1 MLSALFMSGEE
12 TQRIEA
18 VVDRAAAML
27 FAAAL
32 AFVAT
37 RLLNLPIVPNW
48 FLALLIAAAGYTA
61 CAKILRA
68 VHAERPQFTVAEFD
82 VVEIPEPEP
91 ELDELMLTEM
101 TELMLTEM
109 TELVLTDA
117 DRVGS
122 DWARSTDELVLDDIL
137 AEIGPGARV
146 VRLFDPAGMPTPG
159 QLKSRIDRHLSGTAF
174 SSPAP
179 DDSQALHE
187 ALAELRRSLG

>member
-1 MLSALFMSGEE
+1 MSGER

-18 VVDRAAAML
+18 VVDRVAAML

-37 RLLNLPIVPNW
+37 RIGNSLTVPTW
-48 FLALLIAAAGYTA
+48 FVALVAAAAGYAA
-61 CAKILRA
+61 CTQILRA
-68 VHAERPQFTVAEFD
+68 VHAERPQFKVAEFEI
-82 VVEIPEPEP
+82 VEIPESEP

-101 TELMLTEM
+101 TEL
-109 TELVLTDA
+109 VLTHA

-122 DWARSTDELVLDDIL
+122 DWERSTDELVLDDIL

-146 VRLFDPAGMPTPG
+146 VRLFDPTGMPTPG
-159 QLKSRIDRHLSGTAF
+159 QLKSRIDQHLNATAF

-179 DDSQALHE
+179 DDSRALHE
-187 ALAELRRSLG
+187 ALAELRRSLR

>member
-1 MLSALFMSGEE
+1 MLSALFMSGEL

-27 FAAAL
+27 FATSL
-32 AFVAT
+32 AFLAT
-37 RLLNLPIVPNW
+37 RFGSLQNVPTW
-48 FLALLIAAAGYTA
+48 FLALLAAAAGYAA
-61 CAKILRA
+61 CTQILQA
-68 VHAERPQFTVAEFD
+68 VHAERSQFTVAEFE
-82 VVEIPEPEP
+82 VAEIPEPEP
-91 ELDELMLTEM
+91 QLDELL
-101 TELMLTEM
+101 LTEM
-109 TELVLTDA
+109 TELVLTDT

-122 DWARSTDELVLDDIL
+122 ERSVDELVLDDIL

-159 QLKSRIDRHLSGTAF
+159 QLKSRIDQHLSGATF

-187 ALAELRRSLG
+187 ALAELRRSLR